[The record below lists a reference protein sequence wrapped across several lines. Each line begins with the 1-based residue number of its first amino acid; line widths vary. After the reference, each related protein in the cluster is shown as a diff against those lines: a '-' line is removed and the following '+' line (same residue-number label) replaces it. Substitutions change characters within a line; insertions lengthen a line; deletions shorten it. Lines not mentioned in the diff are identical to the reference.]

1 MTDAQQRALSRA
13 KLMLHVAGTHAKRH
27 GAEFTSYYDEA
38 DCTGECILD
47 DCGFAIDELEHVF
60 PEVDP
65 AVEWEAVA
73 RNMAQVLVN
82 TAAWIEEWE
91 HGGFST
97 RVLPSIVQPAYL
109 RSVFA
114 NQLAAHNLTVAD

>member
-1 MTDAQQRALSRA
+1 MTDAQQKALSRA
-13 KLMLHVAGTHAKRH
+13 KLLLHVAGSHSYKF
-27 GAEFTSYYDEA
+27 GAEFTSHYDEA
-38 DCTGECILD
+38 DCDGGCIRD

-60 PEVDP
+60 PEVEP

-73 RNMAQVLVN
+73 RNMAQVLAN
-82 TAAWIEEWE
+82 TASWIEEWE
-91 HGGFST
+91 QGGFST

-114 NQLAAHNLTVAD
+114 NQLAAHNLNVED

>member
-1 MTDAQQRALSRA
+1 MTDAPR
-13 KLMLHVAGTHAKRH
+13 
-27 GAEFTSYYDEA
+27 
-38 DCTGECILD
+38 
-47 DCGFAIDELEHVF
+47 EL
-60 PEVDP
+60 

-73 RNMAQVLVN
+73 RNMAQVLNN

-91 HGGFST
+91 QGGFST

-114 NQLAAHNLTVAD
+114 NQLAAHNLSEEH

>member
-1 MTDAQQRALSRA
+1 MTDAQQKALSRA

-27 GAEFTSYYDEA
+27 GAEFASYYDAA
-38 DCTGECILD
+38 DCDGSCILD

-60 PEVDP
+60 PETDP

-73 RNMAQVLVN
+73 RNMAQVLSN
-82 TAAWIEEWE
+82 TASWIEEWE
-91 HGGFST
+91 AGGFST
-97 RVLPSIVQPAYL
+97 RTLPEVVRPAYL

-114 NQLAAHNLTVAD
+114 SQLAAHNLSEE